1 MKITIVGTGLIGGS
15 MALDLKKRRFTSHIV
30 GVDQNNEHLEKAL
43 ELGIIDEWAEMND
56 AIADAELVII
66 AVPVDKA
73 PEILEHVLDNISPG
87 QTVMDVGS
95 IKANIC
101 NRVAHHPNRDQFVA
115 THPIAGTEYSGP
127 DAAHYYLFD
136 GKVNIIT
143 DKEAS
148 SPNSLSVVE
157 KLFKTLKMNTIYM
170 DAAEHDRHIAYV
182 SHLSHITSFTL
193 GLTVLELEKDEKS
206 IFNMAGSGFASTV
219 RLAKSSPDMWAPIF
233 QENKDNLTD
242 AIDAYIEK
250 LNQLKKQIESGST
263 EATHHTISEANQITR
278 ILEGIELKNQA
289 ATIKK

>member
-1 MKITIVGTGLIGGS
+1 MIITVIGTGLIGGS
-15 MALDLKKRRFTSHIV
+15 MALDLKKRRFTSHVV

-43 ELGIIDEWAEMND
+43 ELGIIDERAKMNN

-73 PEILEHVLDNISPG
+73 PEILEQVLDNISPG

-101 NRVAHHPNRDQFVA
+101 NRVAQHPNRDQFVA

-148 SPNSLSVVE
+148 SPDSLSVVE

-250 LNQLKKQIESGST
+250 LNQLKKQIESSST

>member
-1 MKITIVGTGLIGGS
+1 MKITVIGTGLIGGS
-15 MALDLKKRRFTSHIV
+15 MALDLKKRRFTSHVV

-43 ELGIIDEWAEMND
+43 ELGIIDERTEMNN

-73 PEILEHVLDNISPG
+73 PEILEQVLDNISPG

-101 NRVAHHPNRDQFVA
+101 NRVAQHSNRDQFVA

-136 GKVNIIT
+136 GKVNIIA

-148 SPNSLSVVE
+148 SPDSLSVVE

-250 LNQLKKQIESGST
+250 LNQLKKQIESGSS

>member
-1 MKITIVGTGLIGGS
+1 MKITVIGTGLIGGS
-15 MALDLKKRRFTSHIV
+15 MALDLKKRRFTSHVV

-43 ELGIIDEWAEMND
+43 ELGIIDERAEMND

-73 PEILEHVLDNISPG
+73 PEILEQVLDNISPG

-101 NRVAHHPNRDQFVA
+101 NRVAQHPKRDQFVA

-148 SPNSLSVVE
+148 SPDSLSVVE
-157 KLFKTLKMNTIYM
+157 KLFKALKMNTIYM

-233 QENKDNLTD
+233 QENKNNLTD

-250 LNQLKKQIESGST
+250 LNQLKKQIESGSS